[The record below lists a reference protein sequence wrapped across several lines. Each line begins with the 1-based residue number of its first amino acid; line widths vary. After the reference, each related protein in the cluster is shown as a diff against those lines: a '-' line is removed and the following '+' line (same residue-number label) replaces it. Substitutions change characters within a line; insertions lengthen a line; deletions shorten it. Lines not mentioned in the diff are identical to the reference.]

1 MKVMRLKIFLTSL
14 AVLIAF
20 SVRCHACSNLE
31 SPPSEYL
38 MFRVYDP
45 SVVMT
50 SERGVTQLAESNDPE
65 VKSYLALARSCEKL
79 RNMYTSKWYYPTKGD
94 DVVLSSLEE
103 VLDEALAYKGTQL
116 KDRYALQAARA
127 MFTLGKYTEMIDWW
141 AKVRNDIQ
149 DEAIQKCIQGYVA
162 GALFRTGAEEKAL
175 EYYTS
180 IGDIGSIVFCLKK
193 RKDYK
198 GDRTTLEYL
207 SYHFPDNPYILLLL
221 QEYITRLEAYSD
233 YFLENGTTDACYQM
247 CMKASSKSKSPAPWL
262 YSAAFLKNQ
271 MGQPYVASNILT
283 RAEKCQTSVFLQES
297 MKVLRIMIDAQ
308 IYPYNKAYEGRLLE
322 DLVWLD
328 KKILGNITQEVK
340 EKTAGIYDLKFCYS
354 YYYWNDMMRRLILG
368 TVCPRMIEAGKAPLA
383 MLLAN
388 YADNRLM
395 MSVNQIEI
403 YKDGQTMFIGLDE
416 YRKSKQYR
424 NDFDFSNHYFRM
436 MDTSPL
442 NHLVKYESLLSNPSS
457 PIEQFLQK
465 RCYAEPDYVWDLI
478 GTRYAREMKY
488 GEAVKYLSKV
498 SEGYEDRLNTS
509 SYMNFNPFE
518 IKTHYLRKSH
528 SYKLDFVRKM
538 VDYEQIVQNC
548 IDGDIKGEAMIRMGM
563 GIRSSFMFCWALT
576 HYSKSEYN
584 PWFEDK
590 YTLDKIE
597 YANTLIETGLKCMN
611 DPEMAVRY
619 YKDLCQWRTAVERFP
634 ETEVAEEIRTSCDNI
649 VNYSYNRPKARET
662 GAYVNRFCW

>member
-1 MKVMRLKIFLTSL
+1 MKAMRLKIFLTSL
-14 AVLIAF
+14 VALIAF
-20 SVRCHACSNLE
+20 SVRCQACGNFE
-31 SPPSEYL
+31 CPPSEYL
-38 MFRVYDP
+38 MYRVYDP
-45 SVVMT
+45 SAVMA
-50 SERGVTQLAESNDPE
+50 SEREVTQLAESDDPE
-65 VKSYLALARSCEKL
+65 VKRYLALARSCEKL

-94 DVVLSSLEE
+94 DVVLSSLED

-149 DEAIQKCIQGYVA
+149 DEAIRKSIQGYVA

-207 SYHFPDNPYILLLL
+207 SYHFPDSPYVFSLL
-221 QEYITRLEAYSD
+221 QEYITRLEAYAG
-233 YFLENGTTDACYQM
+233 FHQENGTTEACYQM
-247 CMKASSKSKSPAPWL
+247 CLKASSKSQSLAAWL

-271 MGQPYVASNILT
+271 MGQPYVASNILA
-283 RAEKCQTSVFLQES
+283 RAEKCESSVFLQES

-308 IYPYNKAYEGRLLE
+308 IYPYNKAYEERLLE
-322 DLVWLD
+322 DLIWLD
-328 KKILGNITQEVK
+328 EKILGNITQEVK

-368 TVCPRMIEAGKAPLA
+368 TMCPRMIEAGKAPLA
-383 MLLAN
+383 LLLAN

-403 YKDGQTMFIGLDE
+403 YRDGETVFIGLDE
-416 YRKSKQYR
+416 YRKSKKYF

-442 NHLVKYESLLSNPSS
+442 NHLVKYESLLLNPSS
-457 PIEQFLQK
+457 PFEQFLQK
-465 RCYAEPDYVWDLI
+465 RCYAEPDYVWELI

-509 SYMNFNPFE
+509 AYMNFNPFE
-518 IKTHYLRKSH
+518 IKTHYSRKSNT
-528 SYKLDFVRKM
+528 YKLDFVRKM
-538 VDYEQIVQNC
+538 VDYEHIVQNC
-548 IDGDIKGEAMIRMGM
+548 IDGDIKGEALIRMGL
-563 GIRSSFMFCWALT
+563 GIRSSFMSCWALT

-597 YANTLIETGLKCMN
+597 YANTIIEKGLECLK
-611 DPEMAVRY
+611 DPELAARY
-619 YKDLCQWRTAVERFP
+619 YKDLCQWRTAVEKFP
-634 ETEVAEEIRTSCDNI
+634 ETKVAEEIRTSCDNI

-662 GAYVNRFCW
+662 GTYVNLSCW